1 MRSISFEEATAVGG
15 GDGDEGITV
24 YATRLPP
31 DSTGAAFA
39 TFVGAVTGASLCTG
53 IGIGTIPA
61 GGLPAVAAA
70 PLCTAAGAFIGN
82 MAANASA
89 GSGSPGGSTFDMEY
103 QTGSSPG
110 NISLEAF
117 YWVKGKGG

>member
-31 DSTGAAFA
+31 DTTGASFA
-39 TFVGAVTGASLCTG
+39 TFVGAVAGASLCTG
-53 IGIGTIPA
+53 IGIPTIPA
-61 GGLPAVAAA
+61 GGAPAVAAVPFCA
-70 PLCTAAGAFIGN
+70 SAGAFVGS
-82 MAANASA
+82 MVANASA

-110 NISLEAF
+110 DISFEAF
-117 YWVKGKGG
+117 YWERGRGG

>member
-15 GDGDEGITV
+15 GDDDEGITV

-39 TFVGAVTGASLCTG
+39 SAVGAIAGFGLCAGVGIPTIGA
-53 IGIGTIPA
+53 A
-61 GGLPAVAAA
+61 GAPAVAAA
-70 PLCTAAGAFIGN
+70 PLCTAAGAFVGN
-82 MAANASA
+82 MVANASA

-110 NISLEAF
+110 NISFEAF
-117 YWVKGKGG
+117 YWERGRGG